1 MNMHNLDQA
10 YFNMVPLDDKLRWG
24 VFFFFVVKEVKS
36 RHGKSFLRLVNSN
49 LKKRRF
55 LRVTN
60 NEELMASQTGTRI
73 VKN

>member
-24 VFFFFVVKEVKS
+24 VFFFVKEVKS

-60 NEELMASQTGTRI
+60 NEELMASQTGTKI